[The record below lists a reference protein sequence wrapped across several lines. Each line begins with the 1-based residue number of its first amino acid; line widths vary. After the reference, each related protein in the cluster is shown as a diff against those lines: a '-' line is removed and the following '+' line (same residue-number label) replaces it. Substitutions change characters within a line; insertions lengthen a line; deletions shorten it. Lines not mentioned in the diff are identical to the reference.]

1 MNASNWSVYLILCE
15 NSAFYCGI
23 SKNPQQRLDA
33 HVSGKGAKYTRV
45 FKPVAMR
52 IVAGGM
58 DKGTALKQ
66 EIAVKKLTAAQK
78 RKLWEQAEKMP
89 SET

>member
-23 SKNPQQRLDA
+23 STNPQQRLAA
-33 HVSGKGAKYTRV
+33 HTAGKGAKYTRV
-45 FKPVAMR
+45 FKPVEMR
-52 IVAGGM
+52 IVAGGI
-58 DKGTALKQ
+58 DKGMALRQ

-78 RKLWEQAEKMP
+78 RQLWEQTEKMP

>member
-23 SKNPQQRLDA
+23 SPNPQHHA
-33 HVSGKGAKYTRV
+33 SGKGAKYTRV

-58 DKGTALKQ
+58 DKGTALRQ

-78 RKLWEQAEKMP
+78 RQLWEQAEKMP

>member
-23 SKNPQQRLDA
+23 SANPQQRLDA
-33 HVSGKGAKYTRV
+33 HASGKGAKYTRV
-45 FKPVAMR
+45 FKPVEMR

-58 DKGTALKQ
+58 DKGMALRQ
-66 EIAVKKLTAAQK
+66 EIADKKLTAAQK
-78 RKLWEQAEKMP
+78 RQLWEQAKKMP

>member
-23 SKNPQQRLDA
+23 SPNPQQRLA
-33 HVSGKGAKYTRV
+33 IHTAGKGAKYTRV

-66 EIAVKKLTAAQK
+66 EIAVKTDRRTKTAIVGTG
-78 RKLWEQAEKMP
+78 RKMP

>member
-1 MNASNWSVYLILCE
+1 MKTARSIAASARIRNA
-15 NSAFYCGI
+15 
-23 SKNPQQRLDA
+23 
-33 HVSGKGAKYTRV
+33 HTTGKGAKYTRV

>member
-23 SKNPQQRLDA
+23 SPNPQQRLAA
-33 HVSGKGAKYTRV
+33 HTTGKGAKYTRV

-58 DKGTALKQ
+58 DKGALRQ

-78 RKLWEQAEKMP
+78 RQLWEQAEKMP

>member
-1 MNASNWSVYLILCE
+1 MNTSNWSVYLILCE

-23 SKNPQQRLDA
+23 STNPQQRLDA
-33 HVSGKGAKYTRV
+33 HTSGKGAKYTRV
-45 FKPVAMR
+45 FKPVEMR

-58 DKGTALKQ
+58 DKGMALRQ

-78 RKLWEQAEKMP
+78 RQLWDQAEKMP